1 MVTRSGSL
9 SILLVGWVFCLSSLL
24 ADEPGSRR
32 KDEDDAKRIQGT
44 WTVVELH
51 QVNHQPT
58 KDEREYFRSGGYKI
72 TITADKLIHSPDKS
86 EGKYRLDTTK
96 SPKVME
102 MLVDEEVVARAIYD
116 LKGDDL
122 RICQGRKHPFGG
134 EAEPPTDFDIAKAKP
149 GTFPTLFVLKRDAAE
164 QGEK

>member
-1 MVTRSGSL
+1 MNTRSGSL
-9 SILLVGWVFCLSSLL
+9 SIPLVGCVFCLSSLL

-86 EGKYRLDTTK
+86 EGEYRLVPGKT
-96 SPKVME
+96 PKVLE
-102 MLVDEEVVARAIYD
+102 LLVAEEVVARAIYD

-134 EAEPPTDFDIAKAKP
+134 EPEPPTDFDIAKAKP
-149 GTFPTLFVLKRDAAE
+149 GTFPTLFVLRRHETK

>member
-1 MVTRSGSL
+1 MNTRSGSL
-9 SILLVGWVFCLSSLL
+9 SILMVGCVFCLSSLL
-24 ADEPGSRR
+24 AERPGSRK
-32 KDEDDAKRIQGT
+32 KDEDDAKLVQGT

-51 QVNHQPT
+51 QVSHQST
-58 KDEREYFRSGGYKI
+58 KDEREFLKSGGYKI
-72 TITADKLIHSPDKS
+72 TITAAKLIHSPDKS
-86 EGKYRLDTTK
+86 EGEYRLVPGKT
-96 SPKVME
+96 PKVME
-102 MLVDEEVVARAIYD
+102 MLVDGKVVARAIYD

-149 GTFPTLFVLKRDAAE
+149 GTFPTLFVLRRDATK